1 MSQNNGALNIHR
13 RGTDKERNDKSRKP
27 APRLAGWPV
36 RHPEGKGNGKPQLR
50 HSPRSGRVTG
60 HVRICTA
67 TKGSEDGNQNT
78 EETGEA
84 SPAGNDARK
93 GVDLTFGSLEE
104 SWTKIAQLVT
114 SPALAAS
121 RAIQAVEE
129 KGGFGRYLDMPELI
143 NCLRDQ
149 AAVVN
154 GGDLALTEAM
164 LMNQATTLQSL
175 FSRLIERGMGCD
187 HYPGFEANL
196 KMALRAQSQC
206 RATLETLAA
215 IKNPPVVFARQA
227 NVTTGPQQINNGKAV
242 RSRALEN
249 ESQQTQLLRV
259 DHGQRLDTGTTGA
272 AIGVDTHL
280 ATVGEIHRAKV
291 GSR

>member
-1 MSQNNGALNIHR
+1 MATRQ
-13 RGTDKERNDKSRKP
+13 KKP
-27 APRLAGWPV
+27 A
-36 RHPEGKGNGKPQLR
+36 
-50 HSPRSGRVTG
+50 SP
-60 HVRICTA
+60 
-67 TKGSEDGNQNT
+67 D
-78 EETGEA
+78 
-84 SPAGNDARK
+84 GNDARK
-93 GVDLTFGSLEE
+93 SVDLTFTSLEE
-104 SWTKIAQLVT
+104 SWTKIAELVA

-154 GGDLALTEAM
+154 GGDLGLTEAM

-175 FSRLIERGMGCD
+175 FSRLVERGMGCD

-215 IKNPPVVFARQA
+215 IKNPPVVFAKQA
-227 NVTTGPQQINNGKAV
+227 NVTTGPQQINNGTAV
-242 RSRALEN
+242 TSRALEN
-249 ESQQTQLLRV
+249 ENQQTQLLKV

-272 AIGVDTHL
+272 TIGADTHL
-280 ATVGEIHRAKV
+280 ETVGAIHRAEV

>member
-1 MSQNNGALNIHR
+1 M
-13 RGTDKERNDKSRKP
+13 
-27 APRLAGWPV
+27 
-36 RHPEGKGNGKPQLR
+36 
-50 HSPRSGRVTG
+50 
-60 HVRICTA
+60 A
-67 TKGSEDGNQNT
+67 TKEVQVTDTSLEDSRRQVAKLM
-78 EETGEA
+78 A
-84 SPAGNDARK
+84 SPAM
-93 GVDLTFGSLEE
+93 
-104 SWTKIAQLVT
+104 
-114 SPALAAS
+114 AAS
-121 RAIQAVEE
+121 RAIEAIEG
-129 KGGFGRYLDMPELI
+129 KNGYGKFLDIPELVQ
-143 NCLRDQ
+143 CLRDQ

-227 NVTTGPQQINNGKAV
+227 NVTTGPQQINNGAAV
-242 RSRALEN
+242 TSRALEN
-249 ESQQTQLLRV
+249 ESQQTQLSGGNHELLPNARAQGLAGRI
-259 DHGQRLDTGTTGA
+259 DPA
-272 AIGVDTHL
+272 M
-280 ATVGEIHRAKV
+280 ATVGEIHRAEI